1 MTGLVILMTGVWNER
16 VPTELDLSSGDI
28 TFVSANERNIFID
41 GDAPAEIPVVDG
53 APMQPEG
60 ENQLAWHDAEIEHFF
75 VDADQSILFTG
86 TIFPALESAVGA
98 DGTTYTSLYGD
109 AMETGAPLTT
119 LAFVKGLSGVGLGG
133 LGRFIVTISVL
144 LFAISTAISWS
155 YYGDRCANYLFGTRG
170 IYPYKVVFVLMHF
183 VGATVPLATI
193 WILGDVALGL
203 VTFPN
208 LVALVLLSGVVS
220 KLTKSYF
227 ERKPWL
233 ATAEAR
239 RQARENG
246 E

>member
-1 MTGLVILMTGVWNER
+1 MPSFHGSTIGFGVILVT
-16 VPTELDLSSGDI
+16 PTS
-28 TFVSANERNIFID
+28 D
-41 GDAPAEIPVVDG
+41 GDANDLMKTDG
-53 APMQPEG
+53 NG
-60 ENQLAWHDAEIEHFF
+60 NLALAGINSFLPTTTKGDLL
-75 VDADQSILFTG
+75 VQDADGIARL
-86 TIFPALESAVGA
+86 AVGA